1 MAPDIIF
8 ERNVLGQSVLIEIIR
23 RQNVR
28 ATIPILH
35 SDENRSFKLRKNNKT
50 FNSKSDG
57 HLLFTFICCKKID
70 LFC

>member
-35 SDENRSFKLRKNNKT
+35 SDENRSFKLRKK
-50 FNSKSDG
+50 
-57 HLLFTFICCKKID
+57 
-70 LFC
+70 